1 MTALAP
7 NITIRPVRA
16 SEVDVF
22 RRLTLFID
30 LKLTPDQLPRVF
42 EDIHMVL
49 QHEGEPFSHGLHHF
63 LLAETSDGTPVAA
76 AHTGPPLW
84 MFRNPSIL
92 PHMQSSLLRRI
103 SNIDTIAVDPAYRG
117 QGIARSLLSRVEDDF
132 RNAGYAALTLRH
144 EQDKKH
150 FFTRHG
156 FTSFP
161 RLAMDLPPV
170 GLVTEADRAWK
181 FAVKPLT
188 NDVSFTTMRGLTAVT
203 GLLH

>member
-1 MTALAP
+1 MTAP
-7 NITIRPVRA
+7 TSGITIRPVRA
-16 SEVDVF
+16 FEADEF
-22 RRLTLFID
+22 HRLTLHID
-30 LKLTPDQLPRVF
+30 LKLTADQKLRVLD
-42 EDIHMVL
+42 DIHMAL

-63 LLAETSDGTPVAA
+63 LFAETSDGTPVAA
-76 AHTGPPLW
+76 VHTGPPLW

-117 QGIARSLLSRVEDDF
+117 QGIGRSILSRVEDDF

-144 EQDKKH
+144 EQDKKY
-150 FFTRHG
+150 FFTRNG
-156 FTSFP
+156 YTSFP
-161 RLAMDLPPV
+161 RLAMNLPPV
-170 GLVTEADRAWK
+170 GLVTETDRAWK

-188 NDVSFTTMRGLTAVT
+188 NDVAFTTVRGLTAVT